1 MNERAYNTN
10 EILELTIE
18 NGGGTWLRLGRGGF
32 CNPNSDDRYVI
43 AAYDGDG
50 LVIPNFMSQPIDFVT
65 QLIDWFAS
73 QIKTLEVHSN
83 GHGDLSA
90 RIAVKQM
97 CGDGGGYH
105 FGTWVRG
112 DDLVLD
118 IVELEN
124 DFVTAMETAKERNQ
138 NAIFD
143 LVEMKEVF
151 VTEEQMLYMGHTF
164 EE

>member
-73 QIKTLEVHSN
+73 QINRGGEIFTQN
-83 GHGDLSA
+83 GFCNLPLNA
-90 RIAVKQM
+90 
-97 CGDGGGYH
+97 H

-151 VTEEQMLYMGHTF
+151 VTEEQMLYIGHTF